1 MTAPPVKEL
10 GWEGMLPR
18 FSLRRRI
25 TVLVLMM
32 TGVVVGLVSA
42 TGIPLELVPS
52 GYDAP
57 TLTVMAPWR
66 DAPPADMMDKIVLP
80 LEEELSTIGGLDEV
94 GSLAQT
100 GRSFVFLTFKSGTD
114 MDVAYREVRDGVL
127 RARSRMPEDTE
138 QVRILKQ
145 SSSSIPVMVIGVG
158 VDPGVADPYSLIQ
171 QEIVRPLSRIDGVA
185 TVRSDGLQ
193 QKEVLIELDREKT
206 EAAGL
211 NVYLVAR
218 ELSSDNF
225 SLASGAVRHG
235 ERKLL
240 LRSIAR
246 YDDLQ
251 VLRDQL
257 VSSTVRLG
265 DIATVKYAV
274 PEQFW
279 HARVN
284 GKPALAV
291 EVLKEGQANTIEVG
305 ARLNKAYQEIRK
317 SPRLQGSITAV
328 LFSQSDVILE
338 SLDTL
343 LDSGRLG
350 AIFAVLVLLFFLRR
364 FRLTLIITLSI
375 PLSMV
380 VALTAMYFAGETL
393 NVLTLL
399 GLIISV
405 GLLVDNSVVVA
416 ENIYRLYQE
425 GASRREA
432 CVRGAGEIALAVVLA
447 TLTTIIVFLPVSL
460 VEGQAQFFLMRLAAP
475 VGVSLAA
482 SLLVALLVVPLATY
496 LTLGRSFKE
505 SQDKESGF
513 VQRVHRFMDG
523 FLTRVYDATLGQLG
537 RAYAAM
543 LRFFLGHRLDLVLGL
558 FALFAVTGAVTCGS
572 IQVVG
577 VSREDMKSFRIQ
589 VDLPQNYNLEEA
601 SAFFREIEQSL
612 DTVKAELSL
621 DGYLIVHGNVW
632 GRIQGWFPDQET
644 LTPRQVTQRVME
656 ILPKQPGAKYFSGS
670 EEESQAQVKV
680 SEYVVL
686 LTGEDP
692 HTLADVGRALEE
704 SLVKI
709 DGVLGI
715 KRSRDMS
722 PSELALVVDRQRAQR
737 QGVSPQIIAGVV
749 ASALRGQALPRFHQ
763 EGKEIPVRLRFE
775 EDDRQGLAELVD
787 FGVPTAGGGV
797 VQLKSVTDVEFLAAQ
812 RGIFRQDKRVSHQI
826 VLDLVEGQEAAARKA
841 LDGFMANFDLPEGVR
856 LGHRKAE
863 DSLAEDKAAMRFAAV
878 VSVIFIYFLMG
889 FLFES
894 FLLPASIIFTIPLA
908 GVGVVWTH
916 WFVGRDLDF
925 LGFIGVSLLIGV
937 VVNNG
942 IVLIDYVGRLRQSG
956 MERAQ
961 AVMLAASRRFR
972 PIMMT
977 AATTVSGMIPLA
989 VGDPTSIGLSYKS
1002 FGLTLISGMIT
1013 ATMLTLL
1020 VVPVLY
1026 TLLDDA
1032 RSVFFEVMRRVTR
1045 GRDRQV
1051 TAVDSAADE

>member
-1 MTAPPVKEL
+1 MNGIPGDI
-10 GWEGMLPR
+10 GWQGALPR
-18 FSLRRRI
+18 FSLRRRV

-32 TGVVVGLVSA
+32 TGIVIGVVSSM
-42 TGIPLELVPS
+42 GIPLELVPQ

-57 TLTVMAPWR
+57 TLTVVAPWR
-66 DAPPADMMDKIVLP
+66 DAPPADMLDKIVLP
-80 LEEELSTIGGLDEV
+80 LEEELATIGGIEEV
-94 GSLAQT
+94 GSWAET
-100 GRSFVFLTFKSGTD
+100 GRSFVFLTFKSGSD

-145 SSSSIPVMVIGVG
+145 SSSSIPVMVIGIG
-158 VDPGVADPYSLIQ
+158 VDPTVADPYNLIQ

-193 QKEVLIELDREKT
+193 EKEVLIELDRERT

-211 NVYLVAR
+211 NVYLVAT

-225 SLASGAVRHG
+225 SLASGNVQHG

-246 YDDLQ
+246 YDNLQ
-251 VLRDQL
+251 VLRNQL
-257 VSSTVRLG
+257 VSPTVRLG
-265 DIATVKYAV
+265 DIATVKYSV

-279 HARVN
+279 RARVN

-305 ARLNKAYQEIRK
+305 ARLNEAYKQIRD

-364 FRLTLIITLSI
+364 FWLTLIITLSI

-380 VALTAMYFAGETL
+380 VALTVMYFSGETL

-416 ENIYRLYQE
+416 ENIYRLHQE
-425 GASRREA
+425 GLPRHQA

-460 VEGQAQFFLMRLAAP
+460 VEGRAQFFLMRLATP

-482 SLLVALLVVPLATY
+482 SLVVALLVVPLSTY
-496 LTLGRSFKE
+496 LTLGRS
-505 SQDKESGF
+505 DKMRKRSAMHRVQQF
-513 VQRVHRFMDG
+513 VDRVLG
-523 FLTRVYDATLGQLG
+523 KLYEATLGRLG
-537 RAYAAM
+537 RVYARLLA
-543 LRFFLGHRLDLVLGL
+543 FFLTHRLDLVIGI
-558 FALFAVTGAVTCGS
+558 FVMFAVTGAVTCGTTK
-572 IQVVG
+572 IVG

-589 VDLPQNYNLEEA
+589 VDLPPNYNLDEA
-601 SAFFREIEQSL
+601 GAFFRRVEKAL
-612 DTVKAELSL
+612 DDVKTELTL

-632 GRIQGWFPDQET
+632 GRIQGWFPNQEGM
-644 LTPRQVTQRVME
+644 TPRQVTKRVLE
-656 ILPKQPGAKYFSGS
+656 ILPKQPGAKYFSGG
-670 EEESQAQVKV
+670 EEESRDPTNI

-692 HTLADVGRALEE
+692 YTLADIARSLEQSMVE
-704 SLVKI
+704 I
-709 DGVLGI
+709 EGVLGV

-722 PSELALVVDRQRAQR
+722 PSELALVVNRRRAQR
-737 QGVSPQIIAGVV
+737 QGISPQIIAGVV
-749 ASALRGQALPRFHQ
+749 ASALRGQSLPRFHRD
-763 EGKEIPVRLRFE
+763 GKEIPVRLRFE
-775 EDDRQGLAELVD
+775 EEDRQGLAELAD
-787 FGVPTAGGGV
+787 FGVPTSTGQF
-797 VQLKSVTDVEFLAAQ
+797 VQLSSVTDVEFLSAR
-812 RGIFRQDKRVSHQI
+812 RGIFRKDKRVSHQI
-826 VLDLVEGQEAAARKA
+826 VFDLIEGEENEARVA
-841 LDGFMANFDLPEGVR
+841 LDAFIDKVDLPEGVR
-856 LGHRKAE
+856 FGQRRIG
-863 DSLAEDKAAMRFAAV
+863 DSLDEDKAAMRFAAV

-894 FLLPASIIFTIPLA
+894 FLLPASIICTIPLA
-908 GVGVVWTH
+908 GLGVAWIH
-916 WFVGRDLDF
+916 YAAGRDLDF
-925 LGFIGVSLLIGV
+925 LGFIGVILLIGV

-942 IVLIDYVGRLRQSG
+942 IVLIDYVGRLRAEG
-956 MERAQ
+956 MARAE
-961 AVMLAASRRFR
+961 AVILAAKRRFR

-977 AATTVSGMIPLA
+977 AATTISGMIPLA
-989 VGDPTSIGLSYKS
+989 VGEPTSIGLSYKS

-1032 RSVFFEVMRRVTR
+1032 RESMLGLIGRIVRRV
-1045 GRDRQV
+1045 
-1051 TAVDSAADE
+1051 

>member
-1 MTAPPVKEL
+1 MKPI
-10 GWEGMLPR
+10 GWEGALPS

-32 TGVVVGLVSA
+32 TAVVIGLVSA
-42 TGIPLELVPS
+42 TGIPLELVPQ

-57 TLTVMAPWR
+57 TLTVRAPWR
-66 DAPPADMMDKIVLP
+66 DAPPAEMMDKIVLP
-80 LEEELSTIGGLDEV
+80 LEEEVSTVGGIDEV
-94 GSLAQT
+94 SSWAQT
-100 GRSFVFLTFKSGTD
+100 GDSFLFLTFKSGID
-114 MDVAYREVRDGVL
+114 MDVAYREVRDRVL
-127 RARSRMPEDTE
+127 RAKSRLPDDTE
-138 QVRILKQ
+138 QIRILKQ

-158 VDPGVADPYSLIQ
+158 VDPGVADPYNLIQ
-171 QEIVRPLSRIDGVA
+171 QEIIRPLSRIDGVA

-193 QKEVLIELDREKT
+193 EKEVLIELDRERT

-225 SLASGAVRHG
+225 SLASGSVRHG
-235 ERKLL
+235 SSKLL

-246 YDDLQ
+246 YDDLET
-251 VLRDQL
+251 LRQQL
-257 VSSTVRLG
+257 VSPTVRLG

-279 HARVN
+279 RARVN

-305 ARLNKAYQEIRK
+305 ARLNEAFAEIRK

-350 AIFAVLVLLFFLRR
+350 AIFAVIVLLFFLRR

-393 NVLTLL
+393 NILTLL

-416 ENIYRLYQE
+416 ENIYRLHQN
-425 GASRREA
+425 GASRRDA
-432 CVRGAGEIALAVVLA
+432 CVQGAGEIALAVVLA

-460 VEGQAQFFLMRLAAP
+460 VEGRAQFFLMRLAAP

-482 SLLVALLVVPLATY
+482 SLLVALLAVPLATY
-496 LTLGRSFKE
+496 LALGRAQKERDSRLVRRVHEFMDWLLTSVYEHTLGRL
-505 SQDKESGF
+505 G
-513 VQRVHRFMDG
+513 
-523 FLTRVYDATLGQLG
+523 RVYSRL
-537 RAYAAM
+537 
-543 LRFFLGHRLDLVLGL
+543 LRFFLGHRLDLVLIL
-558 FALFAVTGAVTCGS
+558 FALFAVTGAVTCGT
-572 IQVVG
+572 IEVVG
-577 VSREDMKSFRIQ
+577 VAQEDMKSFRIQ
-589 VDLPQNYNLEEA
+589 VDLPQNYNLDDAGE
-601 SAFFREIEQSL
+601 FFREVEAAL
-612 DTVKAELSL
+612 DSVKKELNL
-621 DGYLIVHGNVW
+621 DGYLIAHASRW
-632 GRIQGWFPDQET
+632 GRIQGWFPDQDK
-644 LTPRQVTQRVME
+644 LTPRQVTKRIME
-656 ILPKQPGAKYFSGS
+656 ILPKQPGAKYYSGG
-670 EEESQAQVKV
+670 EEETKLEGDQ

-692 HTLADVGRALEE
+692 HTLVEVGRSLEE
-704 SLVKI
+704 SFVKM
-709 DGVLGI
+709 DGVLGV

-722 PSELALVVDRQRAQR
+722 PSEVALVVNRQRAQR
-737 QGVSPQIIAGVV
+737 QGVSPQFIAGVV
-749 ASALRGQALPRFHQ
+749 ASALRGQSLPRFHRD
-763 EGKEIPVRLRFE
+763 GKEIPVRLRFE
-775 EDDRQGLAELVD
+775 EEDRQGLAELVD
-787 FGVPTAGGGV
+787 FGVPTADGQFV
-797 VQLKSVTDVEFLAAQ
+797 PLSTVTDVEFLAAR
-812 RGIFRQDKRVSHQI
+812 RGIFRRNKRVSHQV
-826 VLDLVEGQEAAARKA
+826 VLDLVEGEERATREALNEF
-841 LDGFMANFDLPEGVR
+841 LDQVDLPEGVR
-856 LGHRKAE
+856 LGQRRAE
-863 DSLAEDKAAMRFAAV
+863 DNLDEDKAAMQFAAV

-908 GVGVVWTH
+908 GVGVLWIH
-916 WFVGRDLDF
+916 YFAGRDLDF
-925 LGFIGVSLLIGV
+925 LGFIGVILLIGV

-942 IVLIDYVGRLRQSG
+942 IVLIDYVGRLRAAG
-956 MERAQ
+956 LARTEAIMQ
-961 AVMLAASRRFR
+961 AARQRFR

-977 AATTVSGMIPLA
+977 AGTTISGMIPLA
-989 VGDPTSIGLSYKS
+989 VGEPTSIGLSYKS
-1002 FGLTLISGMIT
+1002 FGLTLIAGMIT

-1032 RSVFFEVMRRVTR
+1032 RNSLFSALRRGLSAR
-1045 GRDRQV
+1045 G
-1051 TAVDSAADE
+1051 SG